1 MANNKQTVF
10 LPLEDVES
18 EHCALIV
25 DKGLSQVKGIEK
37 HKVELN
43 NNRAE
48 ITVNDTNTIV
58 EAIKTIK
65 DLGYGVTT
73 VKASFPVLHMTC
85 ASCANSAESMAKS
98 VEGVLSASVNY
109 ATATLTVEYLP
120 NITNATLLQK
130 AIQSVGYDL
139 LIEDENKQ
147 QETLE
152 AIHEKKF
159 KALKQNALIMTKK

>member
-1 MANNKQTVF
+1 MVLPPLKLLF
-10 LPLEDVES
+10 L
-18 EHCALIV
+18 C
-25 DKGLSQVKGIEK
+25 
-37 HKVELN
+37 
-43 NNRAE
+43 
-48 ITVNDTNTIV
+48 
-58 EAIKTIK
+58 
-65 DLGYGVTT
+65 Y
-73 VKASFPVLHMTC
+73 MTC

-152 AIHEKKF
+152 AIHEKS
-159 KALKQNALIMTKK
+159 LKH